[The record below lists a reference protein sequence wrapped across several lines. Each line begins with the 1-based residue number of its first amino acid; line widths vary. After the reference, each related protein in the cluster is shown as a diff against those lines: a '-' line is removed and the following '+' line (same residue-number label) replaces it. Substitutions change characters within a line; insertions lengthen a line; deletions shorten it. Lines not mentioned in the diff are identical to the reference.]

1 MRFEKLNE
9 NKIRITITNKDLE
22 DKHID
27 THSFMANPIESQ
39 TLFLDMLNKAEQEI
53 GFVTK
58 NYNIKIEALQ
68 VSGGDFVITITRSI
82 PESFT
87 PFKNTSDVKK
97 NIQVKRKNLDTSETD
112 LIYTFNS
119 FDDFCDFSNVLIKNN
134 ININLIAKN
143 ILLYEY
149 IDEYYL
155 VFSKIY
161 SKNLEVKKIFSLIS
175 EFATYVNNS
184 KLFKCKLIE
193 NGKLLIKNNAI
204 KTAVR
209 YF

>member
-97 NIQVKRKNLDTSETD
+97 NIQVKRKKLDTNETD
-112 LIYTFNS
+112 LIYSFNS
-119 FDDFCDFSNVLIKNN
+119 FDDFCDFSNVLIKHN

-149 IDEYYL
+149 MDEYYL

-184 KLFKCKLIE
+184 KLFRCKLIE